1 MHPFFKAMLEADTS
15 EYDKAHK
22 KVKAAKK
29 RQKQIKRKRRQTVAL
44 AVAAHTGRAVR
55 NFLK

>member
-1 MHPFFKAMLEADTS
+1 MEPFFKALLEVDTS
-15 EYDKAHK
+15 EYDKVHK

-29 RQKQIKRKRRQTVAL
+29 RKKQIKRKRRQTVAL

-55 NFLK
+55 SFLK

>member
-22 KVKAAKK
+22 KVKTAKK

-44 AVAAHTGRAVR
+44 VVAAHTGRAVR
-55 NFLK
+55 NFLN

>member
-1 MHPFFKAMLEADTS
+1 MHPFFKAMLEVDTS
-15 EYDKAHK
+15 ECDKAHK

-44 AVAAHTGRAVR
+44 AVAAYTGRAVR